1 MVWEA
6 QLARRQR
13 HANVMPLL
21 ASFLHGQELWL
32 ILPLCACT
40 LRSLLD
46 QAHPHVRRLPRFGA
60 LCPRMCGRHLRC
72 RALGMLP
79 DIR

>member
-1 MVWEA
+1 MTEALSHVQDMMVWEA

-21 ASFLHGQELWL
+21 ASILHGQELWL

-46 QAHPHVRRLPRFGA
+46 QAYPQVRRIAHPSRV
-60 LCPRMCGRHLRC
+60 RV
-72 RALGMLP
+72 
-79 DIR
+79 